1 MKVKTPRLFSGFSVK
16 DFSDKSSSWWD
27 PESDFSALHQLNPL
41 RMAFIEEQV
50 TLEGMK
56 VLDVGCGG
64 GILAESLCRS
74 GARVTAIDLSQESIA
89 EAQRHSA
96 SMSLDIDYR
105 CAQPIDLLQE
115 QQRFAVVVCS
125 EVIEHVQDQQA
136 HVREVVDLC
145 EKGGLIILSTI
156 NKTLAALLGAKLAGE
171 YILRLLPEG
180 THDPRLFLKPSTLDG
195 MLRLCGAETV
205 KLVGISYDPRQ
216 RQLRFSRDPS
226 INYLLAARKL
236 NN

>member
-1 MKVKTPRLFSGFSVK
+1 MARLLSGFSVK

-41 RMAFIEEQV
+41 RMAFIEEQIA
-50 TLEGMK
+50 LEGTK

-74 GARVTAIDLSQESIA
+74 GARVTAIDLSQESIV

-96 SMSLDIDYR
+96 SACLDITYR
-105 CAQPIDLLQE
+105 CAQLADLLQE
-115 QQRFAVVVCS
+115 QQRFGVVVCS
-125 EVIEHVQDQQA
+125 EVVEHVQDQQTI
-136 HVREVVDLC
+136 VREAVDLC
-145 EKGGLIILSTI
+145 DKGGLIIFSTI

-180 THDPRLFLKPSTLDG
+180 THDPRLFLKPSALDG
-195 MLRLCGAETV
+195 MLRRCGAETI
-205 KLVGISYDPRQ
+205 KLVGISYEPWQ

-236 NN
+236 TPSDE

>member
-1 MKVKTPRLFSGFSVK
+1 MKTPRPLSGFSVK
-16 DFSDKSSSWWD
+16 DFSDKSLSWWD

-50 TLEGMK
+50 ALEGTK

-105 CAQPIDLLQE
+105 CARQTDLLQD

-145 EKGGLIILSTI
+145 EKGGLIIFSTI

-171 YILRLLPEG
+171 YILRLLPKG
-180 THDPRLFLKPSTLDG
+180 THDPRLFLKPSALDG
-195 MLRLCGAETV
+195 MFRRCGAETI
-205 KLVGISYDPRQ
+205 KLVGISYEPWQ

>member
-1 MKVKTPRLFSGFSVK
+1 MPGLLSGFSVK
-16 DFSDKSSSWWD
+16 DFSDKSPSWWD

-41 RMAFIEEQV
+41 RMAFIEEQIA
-50 TLEGMK
+50 LDGAK

-96 SMSLDIDYR
+96 SVSLDIDYR
-105 CAQPIDLLQE
+105 CAQLADLLQE
-115 QQRFAVVVCS
+115 QQRFGVVVCS
-125 EVIEHVQDQQA
+125 EVVEHVQDQQTI
-136 HVREVVDLC
+136 VREAVDLC
-145 EKGGLIILSTI
+145 DKGGLIIFSTI

-180 THDPRLFLKPSTLDG
+180 THDPRLFLKPSALDG
-195 MLRLCGAETV
+195 MLRRCGAETI
-205 KLVGISYDPRQ
+205 KLVGISYEPW
-216 RQLRFSRDPS
+216 LRKLGFSRDPS

-236 NN
+236 TPSDE